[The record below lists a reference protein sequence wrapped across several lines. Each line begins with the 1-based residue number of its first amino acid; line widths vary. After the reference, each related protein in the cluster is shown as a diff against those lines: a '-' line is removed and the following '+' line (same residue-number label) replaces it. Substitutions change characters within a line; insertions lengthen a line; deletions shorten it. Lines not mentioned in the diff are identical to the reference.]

1 MKQNTKDWMQ
11 YGSALF
17 LILIAVTLAFVSFIV
32 TLTIGTGVLG
42 WGALSLSAALAIF
55 GVGMYFQNQFITL
68 ETKLKKSIKERLD
81 EEIEE
86 TKKQID
92 KKLDNTQLLKDN

>member
-17 LILIAVTLAFVSFIV
+17 LILSAVTLAFISFIV

-68 ETKLKKSIKERLD
+68 ETKLKKNIQERLD
-81 EEIEE
+81 QEIEE
-86 TKKQID
+86 TRKHID
-92 KKLDNTQLLKDN
+92 QKLDQSKLPEDS

>member
-17 LILIAVTLAFVSFIV
+17 LIISAVVLAFVSFIV
-32 TLTIGTGVLG
+32 TLTIGAGVIG

-68 ETKLKKSIKERLD
+68 ETKLKSQIRDELDHEKEENRKFIKDKIKLIEKS
-81 EEIEE
+81 
-86 TKKQID
+86 
-92 KKLDNTQLLKDN
+92 

>member
-17 LILIAVTLAFVSFIV
+17 LIISAVVLAFVSFIV
-32 TLTIGTGVLG
+32 TLTIGAGVIG

-68 ETKLKKSIKERLD
+68 ETKLKSQIRDELDHEKMENRKFIKDEIKLIEKS
-81 EEIEE
+81 
-86 TKKQID
+86 
-92 KKLDNTQLLKDN
+92 

>member
-17 LILIAVTLAFVSFIV
+17 LIVSSVVLAFVSFII
-32 TLTIGTGVLG
+32 TLTVGAGVIG

-68 ETKLKKSIKERLD
+68 ETKLKSQIKEELD
-81 EEIEE
+81 QGKLETREFIENEI
-86 TKKQID
+86 KQ
-92 KKLDNTQLLKDN
+92 KEKS

>member
-17 LILIAVTLAFVSFIV
+17 LILSSVTLAFISFIV

-68 ETKLKKSIKERLD
+68 ETKLKQNIKERLD
-81 EEIEE
+81 EEVEMTRE
-86 TKKQID
+86 KID
-92 KKLDNTQLLKDN
+92 KRINESKFQNS

>member
-17 LILIAVTLAFVSFIV
+17 LIISAVVLAFVSFIV
-32 TLTIGTGVLG
+32 TLTIGAGVIG

-68 ETKLKKSIKERLD
+68 ETKLKSQIKDELDHEKMENRKFIKDEIKLIEKS
-81 EEIEE
+81 
-86 TKKQID
+86 
-92 KKLDNTQLLKDN
+92 

>member
-17 LILIAVTLAFVSFIV
+17 LIISAVVLAFVSFIV
-32 TLTIGTGVLG
+32 TLTIGAGVIG

-68 ETKLKKSIKERLD
+68 ETKLKSQIREELDQEKEENRKFIKDEIKLIEKS
-81 EEIEE
+81 
-86 TKKQID
+86 
-92 KKLDNTQLLKDN
+92 

>member
-11 YGSALF
+11 YGSAVF
-17 LILIAVTLAFVSFIV
+17 LIISAVTLAFISFIV
-32 TLTIGTGVLG
+32 TLTIGPGVLG

-68 ETKLKKSIKERLD
+68 ETKLKKNIRETLDQEIKSTHEQL
-81 EEIEE
+81 
-86 TKKQID
+86 D
-92 KKLDNTQLLKDN
+92 KKLENLQKEPN

>member
-17 LILIAVTLAFVSFIV
+17 LIISAVTLAFISFIV

-42 WGALSLSAALAIF
+42 WVALSLSAALAIF

-68 ETKLKKSIKERLD
+68 ETKLKQDIKKRLD
-81 EEIEE
+81 EEVEITRE
-86 TKKQID
+86 QID
-92 KKLDNTQLLKDN
+92 KRINESKFENS

>member
-17 LILIAVTLAFVSFIV
+17 LIISAVTLAFISFIV

-68 ETKLKKSIKERLD
+68 ETKLKQDIKKRLD
-81 EEIEE
+81 EEVEITRE
-86 TKKQID
+86 QID
-92 KKLDNTQLLKDN
+92 KRINESKFENS

>member
-17 LILIAVTLAFVSFIV
+17 LIVSSVVLAFVSFII
-32 TLTIGTGVLG
+32 TLTIGAGVIE

-68 ETKLKKSIKERLD
+68 ETKLKS
-81 EEIEE
+81 
-86 TKKQID
+86 QIRE
-92 KKLDNTQLLKDN
+92 KLDHEKLETRKFIEDEIKLKEKS